1 MSVHSIHDDN
11 DYDRVARTGVSLVI
25 AVMVIASL
33 PLILGMVVL
42 LPGWLEQSGLL
53 ISQHISF

>member
-1 MSVHSIHDDN
+1 MSVHSINDDN